1 MDGEMN
7 QPDLLATVR
16 AVVVQAFQAKAR
28 ELFADEEDDDWMD
41 DWMDDALLKSRVHQG
56 LREVFGPLIWLKIYT
71 GFFFGKPSVTAFV
84 ADKCPITYVGE
95 MRAAKSLKEAAAME
109 VASWLK
115 NPSQVSC
122 LQIPDT
128 LHPDVLQFL

>member
-28 ELFADEEDDDWMD
+28 ELFADEEDDDD
-41 DWMDDALLKSRVHQG
+41 DDRLDALLKSRVHQG
-56 LREVFGPLIWLKIYT
+56 LREVFGPHIWLKIYT

-122 LQIPDT
+122 LP
-128 LHPDVLQFL
+128 LSLSLSLSLSPPG

>member
-28 ELFADEEDDDWMD
+28 ELFADEEDDDD
-41 DWMDDALLKSRVHQG
+41 DDRLDALLKSRVHQG
-56 LREVFGPLIWLKIYT
+56 LREVFGPHIWLKIYT
-71 GFFFGKPSVTAFV
+71 GFFFGKPSVTTFV

-95 MRAAKSLKEAAAME
+95 MRSAKSLKEAAAME

-128 LHPDVLQFL
+128 LHPDVLRFL